1 MFDKDVLNYFLEN
14 QTRLFDEEVA
24 STPDEA
30 NDFLEDCMAQVV
42 DSVEE
47 VREYFDDMG
56 ADIDGMDDDELE
68 EQAEVFKLPDGR
80 FLVMEG

>member
-30 NDFLEDCMAQVV
+30 NDFLEECMAEVV
-42 DSVEE
+42 DSLEE
-47 VREYFDDMG
+47 VREYFDEMG
-56 ADIDGMDDDELE
+56 ADIDGLDDDELE

-80 FLVMEG
+80 YLCIQG